1 MAESAGFDDDPQ
13 ALEAQFFTSC
23 SRDSCVASLDRGGRN
38 WQLLATRS
46 AQSIDWR
53 TLVRACARADIVVSD
68 RWLPRHCNPRWLKL
82 DRKTLGQTGG
92 LAIYLEDGPCVISVA
107 DRVGA
112 HPWAA
117 SRR

>member
-1 MAESAGFDDDPQ
+1 VE
-13 ALEAQFFTSC
+13 
-23 SRDSCVASLDRGGRN
+23 RGGRS

-46 AQSIDWR
+46 STRIDWLP
-53 TLVRACARADIVVSD
+53 LVRACAKADIVVSD

-82 DRKTLGQTGG
+82 DRKLGQTGG
-92 LAIYLEDGPCVISVA
+92 LAIYLKDDPRVVIVA

-112 HPWAA
+112 HPWAD